1 MSIDVAVKS
10 HNLAKISRKE
20 AENTVFRV
28 KVHNSLSYLRIF
40 FYREGIKQKRLH
52 KSAVEFSFD
61 LLKSDEKIINFFIQ
75 ASFRYFLLL

>member
-40 FYREGIKQKRLH
+40 FIGKE
-52 KSAVEFSFD
+52 
-61 LLKSDEKIINFFIQ
+61 
-75 ASFRYFLLL
+75 